1 MEGNDG
7 ERRYR
12 IAELCE
18 ETGVTRRTVH
28 YYIGRGLLPPAE
40 GAGLASSYTE
50 EHVERIRAIRR
61 MQEAYLPLE
70 EIRRRLD
77 GESVE
82 GSGSGSPAE
91 RPVAAAAAEAA
102 TPGRT
107 SGRTERRMVRIVLEH
122 GVELSYPENEE
133 AEEYAKRLVRWAD
146 RRGKES

>member
-7 ERRYR
+7 EKRYR

-77 GESVE
+77 EMPAGGL
-82 GSGSGSPAE
+82 GSEAPAE
-91 RPVAAAAAEAA
+91 RPAAAPA
-102 TPGRT
+102 G
-107 SGRTERRMVRIVLEH
+107 GRTERRMVRIVLEH
-122 GVELSYPENEE
+122 GVELSYPETEE

>member
-7 ERRYR
+7 EKRYR

-50 EHVERIRAIRR
+50 AHVERIRAIRR

-77 GESVE
+77 GESGE
-82 GSGSGSPAE
+82 WIGSGSPT
-91 RPVAAAAAEAA
+91 AAEAA
-102 TPGRT
+102 EAAPPGRT

-122 GVELSYPENEE
+122 GVELSYPETEE